1 MTALERLARLRV
13 PLGFACGA
21 AALWFAEPTAR
32 SIAAGVPVAAAGE
45 ALRIWAAGHLQKG
58 REVTRSGPY
67 RHTRHPLYVGSTIIG
82 AGLALAASSA
92 VTTAII
98 VTYLSVTLTAAIRTE
113 ESHLRR
119 RFGAA
124 YDAYARGAVDTRRRF
139 EAALA
144 WQNRE
149 HRALVGLAAGTAL
162 LALRAWMG

>member
-1 MTALERLARLRV
+1 MSSLERLARLRV

-21 AALWFAEPTAR
+21 AALWFAEPTSR

-67 RHTRHPLYVGSTIIG
+67 RYTRHPLYLGSTIIG
-82 AGLALAASSA
+82 AGLALAAWSA

-98 VTYLSVTLTAAIRTE
+98 VTYLTLTLTAAIRTE
-113 ESHLRR
+113 ELHLRR
-119 RFGAA
+119 KFGVD
-124 YDAYARGAVDTRRRF
+124 YDAYARGAVDATRRF
-139 EAALA
+139 DAALA

-149 HRALVGLAAGTAL
+149 YRALVGLAAGTAL
-162 LALRAWMG
+162 VVLKAWMG